1 MVNEFFTVAALPT
14 RAGEISNTEKSLG
27 RSLPALP
34 GPDRCGKI
42 TAGRKPFQPQL
53 AFAKSPRR
61 EMPMAKP
68 HIRCVDRALTP
79 LRGIDAREAHRSPAI
94 FDSSKHNG
102 ARQKAARDIAHR
114 QIRAAQFS
122 TMLTGFETAEALQ
135 RCQPAAA
142 TAPHRTTHSST

>member
-1 MVNEFFTVAALPT
+1 
-14 RAGEISNTEKSLG
+14 
-27 RSLPALP
+27 
-34 GPDRCGKI
+34 
-42 TAGRKPFQPQL
+42 
-53 AFAKSPRR
+53 
-61 EMPMAKP
+61 MPMAKP
-68 HIRCVDRALTP
+68 HIRCIDRALTP

-135 RCQPAAA
+135 RCQPAADDDAAPNDAFIELAPHPDNDPVQA
-142 TAPHRTTHSST
+142 TA